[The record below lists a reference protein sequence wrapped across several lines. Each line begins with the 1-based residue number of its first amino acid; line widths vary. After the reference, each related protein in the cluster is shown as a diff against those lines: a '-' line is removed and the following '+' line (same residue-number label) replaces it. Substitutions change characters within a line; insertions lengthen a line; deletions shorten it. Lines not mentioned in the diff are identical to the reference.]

1 MVVWPATP
9 VGVTLPAGVTVANVV
24 GEPLKVQVPPLFD
37 VGAASVNA
45 CDVVF
50 MSLGTVKATDTTV
63 GMKAITRLKV
73 DVTLVYFVVAA

>member
-50 MSLGTVKATDTTV
+50 MSLGTVKATDTTEAKSGKV
-63 GMKAITRLKV
+63 MSAVWSLKF
-73 DVTLVYFVVAA
+73 DAL